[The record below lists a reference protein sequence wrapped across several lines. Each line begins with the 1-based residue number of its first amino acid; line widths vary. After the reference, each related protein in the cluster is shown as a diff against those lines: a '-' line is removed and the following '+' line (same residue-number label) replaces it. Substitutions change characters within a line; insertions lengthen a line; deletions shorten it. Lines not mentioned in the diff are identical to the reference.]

1 MSQKADGN
9 IMSNLLVE
17 INNDLKQAMREKKEF
32 ELAVLRMLSSSLKNN
47 LIETPGKE
55 KLSEDEILA
64 VLKSEV
70 KKRKD
75 SISAYEEGGRKD
87 LADKEREE
95 IEVLS
100 KYLPEAMSAE
110 ELEKIVREV
119 VSSQEGASMAQFGQI
134 MGQVMGRVKG
144 AADGNE
150 VSAMVKKVLS

>member
-1 MSQKADGN
+1 MNQKINGK
-9 IMSNLLVE
+9 IMSDLLAE

-32 ELAVLRMLSSSLKNN
+32 ELAVLRMLSSSLKNK

-55 KLSEDEILA
+55 KLSEDEILT

-75 SISAYEEGGRKD
+75 SISAYEEGGRQD
-87 LADKEREE
+87 LADREKQE

-119 VSSQEGASMAQFGQI
+119 ISSIEGASMAQFGQI

-150 VSAMVKKVLS
+150 VSVMVKKVLS